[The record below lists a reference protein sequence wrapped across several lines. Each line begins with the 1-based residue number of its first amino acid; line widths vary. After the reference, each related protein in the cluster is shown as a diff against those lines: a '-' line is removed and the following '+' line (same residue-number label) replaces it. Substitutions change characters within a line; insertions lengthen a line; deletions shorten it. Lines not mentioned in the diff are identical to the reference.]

1 MAKIYISHSHKD
13 QDLANLIAIKL
24 GELGNDI
31 YIDSVSLQ
39 AGSNWSNT
47 LSDSLKK
54 SDVFLVLITENSVN
68 SQFVISEIGAAKAYV
83 SSSSN
88 EKLFIPIV
96 FDQIKIPPIIQE
108 IQAIIGE
115 RDSIDEIVSRIRR
128 AMDSF
133 FGRKVAAEEKR
144 DERKLQIER
153 TAANYIEES
162 IQQLKE
168 RENNLGSKAN
178 IWNVIGW
185 SCLVSGV
192 VVAVA
197 LLILTISSS
206 EGNAMG
212 WPEFAFLS
220 LKSLIIVALLVASA
234 KYAFS
239 LAKSY
244 MIESL
249 KNADRIHAISFG
261 KFFLQVFG
269 DNVDAKEVKEVF
281 QHWNISNTSSF
292 TELDSDNFDPKI
304 VEAILNIADVVKK
317 VDSKSKKP

>member
-24 GELGNDI
+24 GELGNEI
-31 YIDSVSLQ
+31 YFDSVSLQ
-39 AGSNWSNT
+39 PGSNWSNI

-83 SSSSN
+83 SSSLN

-96 FDQIKIPPIIQE
+96 FDQIKIPSIIQE

-115 RDSIDEIVSRIRR
+115 RDSIDEIVLRIGR

-133 FGRKVAAEEKR
+133 FGRKAAAEEKR
-144 DERKLQIER
+144 EERKLQIER
-153 TAANYIEES
+153 TAANYIEEA

-178 IWNVIGW
+178 IWNFIGW
-185 SCLVSGV
+185 SSLVSGV

-197 LLILTISSS
+197 LLILTISGS
-206 EGNAMG
+206 EGSAMG

-261 KFFLQVFG
+261 KFFLQAFG
-269 DNVDAKEVKEVF
+269 DNVDTKEVKEVF

-292 TELDSDNFDPKI
+292 TELDSENFDPKI
-304 VEAILNIADVVKK
+304 IKAILSIADVVKK

>member
-1 MAKIYISHSHKD
+1 MAKIYISHSYED
-13 QDLANLIAIKL
+13 QGLASLIADKL
-24 GELGNDI
+24 SVLGNDVYSNI
-31 YIDSVSLQ
+31 EFFQSE
-39 AGSNWSNT
+39 SNWRNT

-68 SQFVISEIGAAKAYV
+68 SQFMISEIGAAKAYV

-96 FDQIKIPPIIQE
+96 FDQMKIPLIIRE
-108 IQAIIGE
+108 IAAIIGE
-115 RDSIDEIVSRIRR
+115 RDSIDEIVSRIRQ

-133 FGRKVAAEEKR
+133 FGRKIAAEQKREK
-144 DERKLQIER
+144 RKLQIER
-153 TAANYIEES
+153 TAANYIEEA
-162 IQQLKE
+162 IQQLKD
-168 RENNLGSKAN
+168 REDALGSKAN
-178 IWNVIGW
+178 TWHFIGW
-185 SCLVSGV
+185 GSLVSGV
-192 VVAVA
+192 AVAVA
-197 LLILTISSS
+197 FVVMISVSK
-206 EGNAMG
+206 GAAIG

-244 MIESL
+244 MVESL

-261 KFFLQVFG
+261 KFFLQAFG

-281 QHWNISNTSSF
+281 QHWNISNASSF
-292 TELDSDNFDPKI
+292 AELDSDNFDPKI
-304 VEAILNIADVVKK
+304 VEAILSIADVVKK
-317 VDSKSKKP
+317 VDSKSKKA

>member
-1 MAKIYISHSHKD
+1 MTRIYISHSYED
-13 QDLANLIAIKL
+13 QALANLITNKLIKL
-24 GELGNDI
+24 GIDT
-31 YIDSVSLQ
+31 YIGPEIPQV
-39 AGSNWSNT
+39 GSNWSNT

-68 SQFVISEIGAAKAYV
+68 SQSVTSEIEAAKAYV
-83 SSSSN
+83 NLLSN

-96 FDQIKIPPIIQE
+96 FDQIKIPLIIQE

-115 RDSIDEIVSRIRR
+115 RNSIDEIVSRIRQ

-144 DERKLQIER
+144 EERKLQIET
-153 TAANYIEES
+153 TAANYVEEA

-185 SCLVSGV
+185 GSLVSGV

-197 LLILTISSS
+197 LLILTIIGS
-206 EGNAMG
+206 EGSAMG

-220 LKSLIIVALLVASA
+220 LKSLVIVALLVASA

-261 KFFLQVFG
+261 KFFLQAFG

-304 VEAILNIADVVKK
+304 VEAILSIADVVKK

>member
-1 MAKIYISHSHKD
+1 MTRIYMSHSYED
-13 QDLANLIAIKL
+13 QDLANLIADKL
-24 GELGNDI
+24 SKLSNDI
-31 YIDSVSLQ
+31 YINPEFPQV
-39 AGSNWSNT
+39 GSNWQNA

-68 SQFVISEIGAAKAYV
+68 SQFMVSEILAAKAYV
-83 SSSSN
+83 NSSSN
-88 EKLFIPIV
+88 EKLLIPIL
-96 FDQIKIPPIIQE
+96 FDQMEIPLIIQE
-108 IQAIIGE
+108 IQTIIGK
-115 RDSIDEIVSRIRR
+115 RDSTDEIVSRIKQ

-144 DERKLQIER
+144 EERKLQIER
-153 TAANYIEES
+153 TAANYVEEA

-168 RENNLGSKAN
+168 RENNLESKAN

-185 SCLVSGV
+185 GSLVSGV

-197 LLILTISSS
+197 LLILTIIGS
-206 EGNAMG
+206 EGSAMG

-220 LKSLIIVALLVASA
+220 LKSLVIVALLVASA

-261 KFFLQVFG
+261 KFFLQAFG

-304 VEAILNIADVVKK
+304 VEAILSIADVVKK